1 MNGSTLWYLQRFSS
15 VLIFIYMLYIS
26 YFIFTSNIITFDL
39 WALFTKTIGFKIT
52 SSLAFLT
59 ILIHAFIGL
68 WTIGT
73 DYLTS
78 RTLGF
83 LNITLAKIANSS
95 RLAYNMLFSLMGVI
109 LYFYLL
115 FLIWV

>member
-1 MNGSTLWYLQRFSS
+1 
-15 VLIFIYMLYIS
+15 MLYIS
-26 YFIFTSNIITFDL
+26 YFIYTTNIITFDL

-52 SSLAFLT
+52 SSLAFFT
-59 ILIHAFIGL
+59 ILIHAYIGL
-68 WTIGT
+68 LTIGT
-73 DYLTS
+73 DYLTP

-83 LNITLAKIANSS
+83 LNITLSKIANSS

-115 FLIWV
+115 FLIWI